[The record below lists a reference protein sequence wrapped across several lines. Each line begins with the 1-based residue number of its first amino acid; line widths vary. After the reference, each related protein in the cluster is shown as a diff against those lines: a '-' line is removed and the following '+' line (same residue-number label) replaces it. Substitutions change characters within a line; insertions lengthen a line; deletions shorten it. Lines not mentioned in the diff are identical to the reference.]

1 MSIREKLKQWKRF
14 AAGATAA
21 VLCAGLLA
29 GCTGKNP
36 AGSSDGTAAQEDLS
50 ATPPSFMMPLTR

>member
-36 AGSSDGTAAQEDLS
+36 AGSSDGTAAQEGPQRYS
-50 ATPPSFMMPLTR
+50 TIF